1 MLRFSYEDFVFS
13 QGKKKGIFLLRQ
25 RKMMYFI
32 RRETFRGK
40 IVQSEIKCR
49 QTGTHASVQTV
60 CNEEERIAVGL
71 QAVSLDVL

>member
-1 MLRFSYEDFVFS
+1 
-13 QGKKKGIFLLRQ
+13 
-25 RKMMYFI
+25 MYFI

-40 IVQSEIKCR
+40 IVESEIKCR
-49 QTGTHASVQTV
+49 HTGTHASVQTV